1 MGQHPDACARG
12 SRCGE
17 YHRLCDK
24 HSSCRQA
31 VDGCA
36 VTRCVWMLTF
46 QAQVAIT
53 GNPAL
58 NHLPTTPSLHNIP
71 MSPLQENDALPDE
84 SVVASD
90 PGETDLRTEE
100 FLGLLAG
107 FPIALQHHLL
117 GTRAL
122 PQPPLCD
129 LLPADY
135 LSSLKRTDSRVR
147 FAEEH
152 SGPSGSGN
160 PIGKSTKPNGDANT
174 NGAAPGTVTHSDE
187 ESDGK
192 EEPTGKEEAPA
203 PVKKSNLHAPYPAHL
218 PLSLLRLL
226 EAYVAGFSQRPA
238 EKGGWTPL
246 QTERAI
252 DAIKGLNAA
261 LTEAESIYNG
271 EFHLPLIVKLTA
283 APDPVVSL
291 TLCAYL
297 FVLSIL
303 CFIALYM
310 PPLVSLMTFGLIAA
324 AFPPAFSRAT
334 TGPSPSCELPHVVT
348 ANSQPR
354 RTP

>member
-1 MGQHPDACARG
+1 
-12 SRCGE
+12 
-17 YHRLCDK
+17 
-24 HSSCRQA
+24 
-31 VDGCA
+31 
-36 VTRCVWMLTF
+36 
-46 QAQVAIT
+46 
-53 GNPAL
+53 
-58 NHLPTTPSLHNIP
+58 
-71 MSPLQENDALPDE
+71 MSPLQEHDALPDE
-84 SVVASD
+84 SEVVSD
-90 PGETDLRTEE
+90 PDEADLRTQE
-100 FLGLLAG
+100 FVGLLAG

-135 LSSLKRTDSRVR
+135 LSSLKRTESRVR

-160 PIGKSTKPNGDANT
+160 PIAKSAKPNGDANT
-174 NGAAPGTVTHSDE
+174 NGAAPGAATHSDE

-192 EEPTGKEEAPA
+192 EEAGKEEAPA

-226 EAYVAGFSQRPA
+226 EAYVAGFAQRPV

-271 EFHLPLIVKLTA
+271 ELLMAELLTDNSAGSGRKPDAVRVSVRAQHPLLHRAVHATA
-283 APDPVVSL
+283 R
-291 TLCAYL
+291 
-297 FVLSIL
+297 VLDDVRSD
-303 CFIALYM
+303 CGR
-310 PPLVSLMTFGLIAA
+310 V
-324 AFPPAFSRAT
+324 PA
-334 TGPSPSCELPHVVT
+334 GV
-348 ANSQPR
+348 QPR
-354 RTP
+354 DDWPESLL